1 MTTTTVE
8 VPSDS
13 PQEDE
18 DQASLNYAMQS
29 VYYRSLGSELESRG
43 APVMAVPPEVR
54 PLPLD
59 EALDRLKGERR
70 LLWDAYWRI
79 VRSVPVEGWE
89 RTLERRYPPAFVD
102 AMARVG
108 DNKLARLDTFRR
120 HARARAH
127 FLTAALLAGAER
139 PPAEVKPLRDLLE
152 KDRVLSGED
161 PKIVATLVDGME
173 NALGTPAGKFVES
186 LASRKGQKR
195 AREDL
200 TKLQAEVGL
209 NLSDFVEDFLDT
221 IAFQCFKD
229 ECEAPPS
236 VLTSSCVVRQD
247 TNTLTTT
254 ATVTTLASGTSL
266 DELRDL
272 IDPLHWPD
280 NSRVIRDTHY
290 VDDPYDRNER
300 DYGAE
305 RTFSKPPRL
314 LYEDV
319 RVGWGLDNLERGG
332 FRNVLTVDYFTASKT
347 GIALPFRL
355 CRSIESRILWDSR
368 PGGILIDGGYLVA
381 RPVGKNRWR
390 VTTRKVLQ
398 FSDRAPYSNPTG
410 GMDFGQLLNY
420 LTPAAVTW
428 WLETDFYESMG
439 KNKETPA
446 NTQSP
451 EERGA

>member
-1 MTTTTVE
+1 MTTTTE
-8 VPSDS
+8 TAPSDS
-13 PQEDE
+13 SQKDR
-18 DQASLNYAMQS
+18 DDASLNYAMQS

-59 EALDRLKGERR
+59 EALDELKDHPC

-89 RTLERRYPPAFVD
+89 RALVRRYPPALVVG
-102 AMARVG
+102 MAKVG
-108 DNKLARLDTFRR
+108 ADKLARLDTFRR

-127 FLTAALLAGAER
+127 FLTAALLAAAER
-139 PPAEVKPLRDLLE
+139 PSAEVKPLRKLLE

-161 PKIVATLVDGME
+161 PKVVATLVDGME
-173 NALGTPAGKFVES
+173 DALGTPADAFVAS
-186 LASRKGQKR
+186 LASRRGQKR

-200 TKLQAEVGL
+200 NKLQAEVGL

-221 IAFQCFKD
+221 IAFQCFKN
-229 ECEAPPS
+229 ECGAPKS

-254 ATVTTLASGTSL
+254 ATVTTLAAGTTL
-266 DELRDL
+266 DELRQL

-280 NSRVIRDTHY
+280 NSRVINETHY
-290 VDDPYDRNER
+290 VTGAFDLSKP
-300 DYGAE
+300 DYGSGE
-305 RTFSKPPRL
+305 PTFPKPRFV
-314 LYEDV
+314 YEDV
-319 RVGWGLDNLERGG
+319 RVGWGLDNLQRGG
-332 FRNVLTVDYFTASKT
+332 FRNVLAIDYFKADKT

-355 CRSIESRILWDSR
+355 CRSIDSRILWDFR

-381 RPVGKNRWR
+381 RPVGQDRWR

-420 LTPAAVTW
+420 LVPAAVTW

-439 KNKETPA
+439 KAQKTTA
-446 NTQSP
+446 QTTSP
-451 EERGA
+451 EEGA